1 MALRWCWLSCLRWPN
16 RQYVVIRACLN
27 LNVPLLGIR
36 CTMTQSQLHTRLLH
50 YIGIDDIRLCTDVD
64 YIYGFG
70 RAGSTCIFE
79 FECLVTWYAAYDA
92 LWYHHNCTLAY
103 YSTTI
108 AIPHDSARWCWCW
121 LNVCNGIVLVLDEQ
135 EVCCMMLNLNVS
147 LLGMMHHCTI
157 AITHSSAIQLQWQW
171 HTYDTAI
178 MLFECMERYRVGF

>member
-92 LWYHHNCTLAY
+92 LWYHHNCIFVC
-103 YSTTI
+103 YSTTMAMEHGRFFLVLI
-108 AIPHDSARWCWCW
+108 KCMQLCQGYFEKTGSTF
-121 LNVCNGIVLVLDEQ
+121 VLVHNWIWICRWSRCIARFRIYLNPWNGVVYPCMLALDEKG
-135 EVCCMMLNLNVS
+135 VRWYWCM
-147 LLGMMHHCTI
+147 
-157 AITHSSAIQLQWQW
+157 
-171 HTYDTAI
+171 
-178 MLFECMERYRVGF
+178 F